1 MSCLVET
8 NNFFKDKLFMDGND
22 EKFKWVIDE
31 LFIID
36 NQNSKSATVDKKMKK
51 MNPSKYKNEKW
62 RTRPFHYFTTST
74 QKGKSNNKEVW
85 WNGTIKTRGEW
96 KEATV

>member
-1 MSCLVET
+1 MSWCWMSCLVET

-51 MNPSKYKNEKW
+51 IIFEICKTK
-62 RTRPFHYFTTST
+62 
-74 QKGKSNNKEVW
+74 NKELLKICMKKSREIVTTCGQ
-85 WNGTIKTRGEW
+85 NNFT
-96 KEATV
+96 